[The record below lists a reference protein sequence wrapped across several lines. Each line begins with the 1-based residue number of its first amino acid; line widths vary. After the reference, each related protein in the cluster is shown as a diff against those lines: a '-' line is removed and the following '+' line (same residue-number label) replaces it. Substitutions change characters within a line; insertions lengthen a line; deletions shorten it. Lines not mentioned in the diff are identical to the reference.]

1 MANPMYRRIADDLR
15 LQIECGE
22 LGPGARLPAE
32 PALQQRFGA
41 SRNTVRDAVKWLITR
56 GLVET
61 RPGQGTFVV
70 EKTDPFVTSLAS
82 GSVLDESP
90 EATVPRVE
98 ILQAG
103 SAVAAGLQIPRGAT
117 VVSRHQRLFV
127 DGAPY
132 SLQTTFYPM
141 RLVEQGATEL
151 IQAEDMTSGAVRYL
165 EEQLGI
171 QQAGW
176 QDRITLRAPHAEE
189 AAFFGLEEDG
199 RTAVFETLRTGYDE
213 SGLPLRL
220 TVTVYAS
227 DRNEFVVFAGKTPA
241 RAASAPGTHAGLF
254 RETTCLNPCTGR
266 SPRICA

>member
-15 LQIECGE
+15 LQIESAE

-32 PALQQRFGA
+32 PALQQRYGA

-70 EKTDPFVTSLAS
+70 EKADPFVTSLAS

-103 SAVAAGLQIPRGAT
+103 SAVAAELQIPQGAT
-117 VVSRHQRLFV
+117 VVSRHQRRSI

-141 RLVEQGATEL
+141 RLVEQGATDL
-151 IQAEDMTSGAVRYL
+151 IQAEDMASGAVRYL

-176 QDRITLRAPHAEE
+176 QDRITVRSPDAAE

-199 RTAVFETLRTGYDE
+199 RTAVFETLRTGYDA

-220 TVTVYAS
+220 TATVYAS
-227 DRNEFVVFAGKTPA
+227 DRNQFVVFAGKTPA
-241 RAASAPGTHAGLF
+241 RPAPGTDTGLF

-266 SPRICA
+266 SPRICV

>member
-15 LQIECGE
+15 LQIESGE
-22 LGPGARLPAE
+22 LEPGARLPAE
-32 PALQQRFGA
+32 PALQQRYGA
-41 SRNTVRDAVKWLITR
+41 SRNTVRDAVRWLITR

-70 EKTDPFVTSLAS
+70 EKIDPFVTSLVS
-82 GSVLDESP
+82 GSVLDEMP

-98 ILQAG
+98 IMQAG
-103 SAVAAGLQIPRGAT
+103 AAVAAELQIPRGAS
-117 VVSRHQRLFV
+117 VVSRHQRRFI

-141 RLVEQGATEL
+141 RLVEQGATDL
-151 IQAEDMTSGAVRYL
+151 IQAQDMTSGAVRYL
-165 EEQLGI
+165 EEELGI

-176 QDRITLRAPHAEE
+176 QDRITVRSPHAEE

-199 RTAVFETLRTGYDE
+199 RTGVFETLRTGYDE

-220 TVTVYAS
+220 TATVYAA
-227 DRNEFVVFAGKTPA
+227 DRNEFVVFAGRTPA
-241 RAASAPGTHAGLF
+241 RPAPAPGADAGLF
-254 RETTCLNPCTGR
+254 RETSCLNPCTGR
-266 SPRICA
+266 SQRISA